1 MSCFI
6 VRGLKVSTTSRPEVL
21 QAPSPPKQFPNTP
34 RSLKL
39 KPGHH
44 EYNLGQGQNQK
55 CRTSNTRTPSQDF
68 PPVDYA
74 SAAAIGIAV
83 AMATLMG
90 SGQMSSQAP
99 GQMPGSLER
108 RALCWELGARNLKF
122 CHRGLRILLII
133 IQTPIIIFPKT
144 LVQSL
149 RPLRQ
154 RQQH

>member
-1 MSCFI
+1 M
-6 VRGLKVSTTSRPEVL
+6 K
-21 QAPSPPKQFPNTP
+21 
-34 RSLKL
+34 
-39 KPGHH
+39 
-44 EYNLGQGQNQK
+44 YNLGQGQNQK

-108 RALCWELGARNLKF
+108 HALCWELGARNLKF

-133 IQTPIIIFPKT
+133 IQTPIIFPKT
-144 LVQSL
+144 LVQSITKASTATTAALNTQTRLNLLVCESCSEL
-149 RPLRQ
+149 RPCA
-154 RQQH
+154 